1 MSGDAMSEGE
11 NPDSR
16 IAARREENVVA
27 FPPVASG
34 AATASIPQ
42 QVTFTRAELGVILN
56 IYGRMVAAGE
66 WRDYALDFSRDCAV
80 FSIYR
85 RASEMPL
92 YRVVKTPALARR
104 QGAYA
109 VIASAGQVLKRG
121 QDLSRVLG
129 VFDKPVRLVT

>member
-1 MSGDAMSEGE
+1 MDESDLAESHASARQEGGVVVDFRA
-11 NPDSR
+11 PPAL
-16 IAARREENVVA
+16 AA
-27 FPPVASG
+27 PP
-34 AATASIPQ
+34 
-42 QVTFTRAELGVILN
+42 QVTFNRAELGAILN
-56 IYGRMVAAGE
+56 VYGRMVAAGE
-66 WRDYALDFSRDCAV
+66 WRDYALDFSRDSAV

-121 QDLSRVLG
+121 QDLARVLKI
-129 VFDKPVRLVT
+129 FDKPVRLET